1 MPRNPKIL
9 LVDDESSIRLLF
21 RTFLE
26 RAGFEVEE
34 AEDGETAFVKIHKFD
49 PDVILL
55 DILMPVRTGNELV
68 AEIKEWKPTIEIIMV
83 TGLASDEMKAE
94 CLAKGAFAVVNKP
107 VVFETLKSII
117 ASALQKKGIHL
128 DGGGAELTPG
138 SV

>member
-1 MPRNPKIL
+1 MPHAPKIL

-34 AEDGETAFVKIHKFD
+34 AEDGETAFVKIHKFE

-68 AEIKEWKPTIEIIMV
+68 AEIKEWKPGIEVIMV
-83 TGLASDEMKAE
+83 TALASDEMRAE
-94 CLAKGAFAVVNKP
+94 CMAKGAFAVVNKP
-107 VVFETLKSII
+107 VVFETLRSTI
-117 ASALQKKGIHL
+117 AGALEKKGIRMNGNG
-128 DGGGAELTPG
+128 DGSLPASE
-138 SV
+138 